1 MADRTVYIG
10 VGANINPETNILSAI
25 KRLRDHVRITGVS
38 TFLQTPPLKHPEQPP
53 YLNGVI
59 RAQTDLEARP
69 LKFDVF
75 RRIESE
81 LGRVRSGDPYAAR
94 TMDLDLLLFGDWVVA
109 EKDLCLPDP
118 DIRARSFLAA
128 GLYELDPELVL
139 PGSRE
144 RVADLPC
151 LAVVEKGVRA
161 DAFTKEVR
169 QALGL

>member
-1 MADRTVYIG
+1 MADRTAYIG
-10 VGANINPETNILSAI
+10 VGANINPESNILSAI
-25 KRLRDHVRITGVS
+25 ERLRDYTRITGVS
-38 TFLQTPPLKHPEQPP
+38 AFFQTPALKRPDQPP

-59 RAQTDLEARP
+59 RAQTNLEARS
-69 LKFDVF
+69 LKFDVL

-94 TMDLDLLLFGDWVVA
+94 TIDLDLLLFDDWVLA

-118 DIRARSFLAA
+118 DIRARPFLAA
-128 GLYELDPELVL
+128 GLHELDPDLEL

-151 LAVVEKGVRA
+151 LARAEKLVRA
-161 DAFTKEVR
+161 GAFTKEVR